1 MSGDTDSRA
10 QTVSFCLHPV
20 PGYGLTVNPM
30 SLNDDLPNWIPA
42 SCTLP
47 SEQQPLRVA
56 EFDDLFRDCVIRVD
70 RAAPTSLRLTLNPGD
85 EVAARVRDLVARETQ
100 CCSFFTFDLSPAP
113 HGLHVQVQVPPE
125 QIAVLDAFTARAE
138 RLAA

>member
-1 MSGDTDSRA
+1 
-10 QTVSFCLHPV
+10 
-20 PGYGLTVNPM
+20 M
-30 SLNDDLPNWIPA
+30 SLDDDLPNWIPA

-70 RAAPTSLRLTLNPGD
+70 RPGPTTLQLTLGSSK
-85 EVAARVRDLVARETQ
+85 EIAARVQDLVARETQ

-113 HGLHVQVQVPPE
+113 HGLHLQVQVPPE